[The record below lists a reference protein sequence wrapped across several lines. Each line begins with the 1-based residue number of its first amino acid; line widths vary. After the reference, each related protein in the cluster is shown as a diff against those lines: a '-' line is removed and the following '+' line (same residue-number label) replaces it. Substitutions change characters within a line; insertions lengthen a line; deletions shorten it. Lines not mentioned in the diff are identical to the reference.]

1 MLAYGAEGGVE
12 GYGVVHVLYII
23 RYGMVVW
30 LSLVPR
36 VDELGEGRAA
46 AWREREVDG
55 VVARRLGL
63 REACAGLGDRG
74 VAALQLALCLEHAQT
89 RSWASTARWSPAACR
104 ALVWA
109 SAAEARAARA
119 SAPAVSAWA
128 RCSWARPTS
137 RPWASATCLRGEV

>member
-46 AWREREVDG
+46 AWRERKVDG

-63 REACAGLGDRG
+63 REACAGLGNRG
-74 VAALQLALCLEHAQT
+74 VAALQLALCLEHALLGLDGQVEP
-89 RSWASTARWSPAACR
+89 RRLQGIGLGKRGGGEGGAGLASSPAR
-104 ALVWA
+104 TNERV
-109 SAAEARAARA
+109 
-119 SAPAVSAWA
+119 V
-128 RCSWARPTS
+128 
-137 RPWASATCLRGEV
+137 